1 MEMSILMSKRYYLC
15 GPMTG
20 YPEHNVPAFKA
31 AELTLRAK
39 NFDIEMPID
48 IYNQKE
54 GWQWGDYLAEDIRLI
69 TTKCMGMV
77 LLPEWDRSRG
87 AKLEIAAGLMQ
98 VLKYPEFEFRF
109 YKNGDVSDPIHPD
122 RIAIAW
128 YWDWN
133 LSSKEAQKQI
143 A

>member
-1 MEMSILMSKRYYLC
+1 MLEKKRYYLA

-20 YPEHNVPAFKA
+20 YPEWNVPAFKSA
-31 AELTLRAK
+31 KITLEAK
-39 NFDIEMPID
+39 GFEIQLPVDIDE
-48 IYNQKE
+48 QKE
-54 GWQWGDYLAEDIRLI
+54 GWEWGDYLAEDIRLI
-69 TTKCMGMV
+69 TTKCQGMV
-77 LLPEWDRSRG
+77 LLPEWTRSRG

-109 YKNGDVSDPIHPD
+109 FKGGEITDPIHPD

-128 YWDWN
+128 HWDWN
-133 LSSKEAQKQI
+133 LYSKEAQKQV